1 MAYLT
6 FEILSSGNINWCSN
20 NNSTVR
26 NTIEYRKNGGS
37 WVSITAIND
46 TSGGVNIAVLSGDVL
61 EFRGDNATYS
71 SSTARY
77 GMFGNGKTTAQF
89 KAKGN
94 IMSLI
99 NSTDFENLK
108 SFSGNYTFRA
118 MFNNCSTLMDVSE
131 LILPATGLTT
141 GNYRFMFQNCTS
153 ITTAPKLPATTLTS
167 ECYQGMFIGCSSL
180 NKIECLATS
189 ITASNCTYQWVSGV
203 SSTGLF
209 IKNPD
214 ITASSW
220 GSGISKI
227 PNNWTVEDY
236 VLFSID
242 STGTTIAQTGGT
254 STANITSDTGWTV
267 TSSPSWVTVSPASG
281 ESGTTAITFAIKK
294 TNFSSRTGV
303 VVFTDDDGNEAEY
316 TIEQGGTENQLPYN
330 KIYRNDRRI
339 N

>member
-6 FEILSSGNINWCSN
+6 FEILSNGVINWCSN
-20 NNSTVR
+20 NNSTTYR
-26 NTIEYRKNGGS
+26 TIQYRKNGGS
-37 WVSITAIND
+37 WTSITSSQA
-46 TSGGVNIAVLSGDVL
+46 GANISVVTGDVL
-61 EFRGDNATYS
+61 EFKGDNTTYS
-71 SSTARY
+71 DGNRRF
-77 GMFGNGKTTAQF
+77 GMFGDGKTTAQF

-108 SFSGNYTFRA
+108 SFTGNYTFRA
-118 MFNNCSTLMDVSE
+118 MFNRCSTMMDASE

-141 GNYRFMFQNCTS
+141 GNYRFMFQLCTS

-167 ECYQGMFIGCSSL
+167 ECYQGMFMGCSSL
-180 NKIECLATS
+180 KKIECLATS

-209 IKNPD
+209 IKSKD
-214 ITASSW
+214 ITTNTW
-220 GSGISKI
+220 GRGISKI
-227 PNNWTVEDY
+227 PSNWTVDDY

-242 STGTTIAQTGGT
+242 STGTTIAQIGGT

-267 TSSPSWVTVSPASG
+267 TSAPSWVTVSPSSG
-281 ESGTTAITFAIKK
+281 DSGTTAVSFTVKK
-294 TNFSSRTGV
+294 NNFSFRTDT
-303 VVFTDDDGNEAEY
+303 VVFTDDEENEAEY
-316 TIEQGGTENQLPYN
+316 TIEQGGTDGLIPYN
-330 KIYRNDRRI
+330 KIYRNNRRI

>member
-6 FEILSSGNINWCSN
+6 FEILSNGVINWCCN
-20 NNSTVR
+20 NNSTTKS
-26 NTIEYRKNGGS
+26 TIQYRKNGGS
-37 WVSITAIND
+37 WTSIT
-46 TSGGVNIAVLSGDVL
+46 SSMSGVNISVVTGDVL
-61 EFRGDNATYS
+61 EFKGDNATYS
-71 SSTARY
+71 DSSRRF
-77 GMFGNGKTTAQF
+77 GMFGDGKTTAQF

-108 SFSGNYTFRA
+108 SFTGNYTFRA
-118 MFNNCSTLMDVSE
+118 MFNDCSTLMDVSE
-131 LILPATGLTT
+131 LLLPATGLTT

-153 ITTAPKLPATTLTS
+153 ITTAPKLPATTLAS
-167 ECYQGMFIGCSSL
+167 ECYQGMFNGCSSL

-209 IKNPD
+209 IKSKD
-214 ITASSW
+214 ITANTW
-220 GSGISKI
+220 GRGISKI
-227 PNNWTVEDY
+227 PTNWTVEDY

-242 STGTTIAQTGGT
+242 STGTTMSQTGGT

-267 TSSPSWVTVSPASG
+267 TSAPSWVTVSPASG
-281 ESGTTAITFAIKK
+281 ESGTTAITFTIKK
-294 TNFSSRTGV
+294 NNFSSRTGI
-303 VVFTDDDGNEAEY
+303 VVFTDDKGEEAEY
-316 TIEQGGTENQLPYN
+316 IIDQGGTDGLLPFN
-330 KIYRNDRRI
+330 KIYRNGRRI